1 VKRLSTR
8 SSLLEVVFSARD
20 AFSKRSWPYVVALAI
35 PWLLL
40 GGQRC
45 ITRLAALA
53 PRRRSLS
60 AYYRFLSAGKWRL
73 PVLFRTLFQLVVRT
87 FPSPTLL
94 LVVDDTLVP
103 KVGRGI
109 FGTGYHFD
117 HAARPRP
124 TAIWG
129 HNWLVVGVV
138 VQLGGWAWVTLP
150 FWVALYRAKKSC
162 PAKQFRTR
170 TQLAVEALKAVR
182 TWVSGPILLLADG
195 AYNHNGLAA
204 PLAKLRIGLVS
215 RLRYDARLR
224 EVTPAPRTGKRG
236 PRPRRGKPLTPRE
249 LHAARG
255 EFRPLTVAAYGK
267 QVTFLVR
274 ERLVYW
280 VTAACVIKVVIS
292 QDPRN
297 PRRFAYLSSTDTSLS
312 ATQVLELFARR
323 WSIEQLFSVCKN
335 QLGFDSAEVR
345 HERSVT
351 RHAALTMA
359 LATWVE
365 VATFRASPRRAQASF
380 AHKLGWLREQAVASM
395 ILGTSAPTRRNRRV
409 SRGLSALF
417 STATRVA

>member
-1 VKRLSTR
+1 VKRLCIR
-8 SSLLEVVFSARD
+8 SSLHEVVFSARE
-20 AFSKRSWPYVVALAI
+20 AFSKRSWPYVATLAI

-73 PVLFRTLFQLVVRT
+73 PVLFRALFELVVRT

-124 TAIWG
+124 MAIWG
-129 HNWLVVGVV
+129 HNWLVLAVV
-138 VQLGGWAWVTLP
+138 VQLGRRAWVALP
-150 FWVALYRAKKSC
+150 FWISLYRAKKSC

-170 TQLAVEALKAVR
+170 TELALEALQAVR

-195 AYNHNGLAA
+195 AYNHNGMAA

-215 RLRYDARLR
+215 RLRFDARLR
-224 EVTPAPRTGKRG
+224 DLTPLPRTGKRG
-236 PRPRRGKPLTPRE
+236 PRPRLGRRFTPRE
-249 LHAARG
+249 LHTERG
-255 EFRPLTVAAYGK
+255 EFAPLTVAAYGK

-274 ERLVYW
+274 ELLAHW
-280 VTAACVIKVVIS
+280 VTASCVIKVVIT

-297 PRRFAYLSSTDTSLS
+297 PGRFAYLSSTDTNLS
-312 ATQVLELFARR
+312 ATQILELFARR

-380 AHKLGWLREQAVASM
+380 SHKLGWLREQAVASM
-395 ILGTSAPTRRNRRV
+395 ILGTSPRTSRNRRV
-409 SRGLSALF
+409 SRGLAALF

>member
-1 VKRLSTR
+1 MKRPSTR
-8 SSLLEVVFSARD
+8 SSLDEVVFSARD
-20 AFSKRSWPYVVALAI
+20 AFSKRSWPYVVALVI

-45 ITRLAALA
+45 VTRLAALSL
-53 PRRRSLS
+53 RRRSLS

-117 HAARPRP
+117 HGARPRP
-124 TAIWG
+124 RVIWG
-129 HNWLVVGVV
+129 HNWLVLGVV
-138 VQLGGWAWVTLP
+138 VQLGSRAWVALP
-150 FWVALYRAKKSC
+150 FWVSLYRARKSC
-162 PAKQFRTR
+162 PARQFRTR
-170 TQLAVEALKAVR
+170 TQLALEALKAVR
-182 TWVSGPILLLADG
+182 AWFSGPILLLADG
-195 AYNHNGLAA
+195 AYNHNGMAA
-204 PLAKLRIGLVS
+204 PLATLRIGLVS
-215 RLRYDARLR
+215 RLRFDARLR
-224 EVTPAPRTGKRG
+224 DVTPAPRTGKRG
-236 PRPRRGKPLTPRE
+236 PRPRLGRPCTPRE
-249 LHAARG
+249 LHAERSA
-255 EFRPLTVAAYGK
+255 FAPLTVAAYGK
-267 QVTFLVR
+267 QVTFLTR
-274 ERLVYW
+274 ELLAYW

-312 ATQVLELFARR
+312 ATQILELFARR

-335 QLGFDSAEVR
+335 QLGLDSAEVR

-351 RHAALTMA
+351 RHAALTIA
-359 LATWVE
+359 LVTWVE
-365 VATFRASPRRAQASF
+365 VAAFRANPRRAQASF
-380 AHKLGWLREQAVASM
+380 ANKLAGLREQAVASM
-395 ILGTSAPTRRNRRV
+395 ILSTGPRTRRNRRV
-409 SRGLSALF
+409 SQGLATLF